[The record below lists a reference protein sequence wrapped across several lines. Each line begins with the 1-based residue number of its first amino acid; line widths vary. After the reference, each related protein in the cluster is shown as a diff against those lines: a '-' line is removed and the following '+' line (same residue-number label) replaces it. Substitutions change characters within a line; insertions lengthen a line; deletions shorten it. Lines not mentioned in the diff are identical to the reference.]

1 VHFLVSHA
9 LSRFAS
15 WSRSDE
21 AYYPQVSSH
30 QCCFQHYQDSPSTN
44 DNAPF
49 YHCCCCVFWFNM
61 QWVIH
66 SKVLDMWKNLASRS
80 PLPRNTLDLDCA
92 NVGCVVPIFFSIQ
105 NPLFNVPFVA
115 DVLSDIL
122 LIGIP
127 VRMLWRTRLPNNQR
141 ILILSIFA
149 TSIMMTCISIVHNIA
164 LFRNEI
170 FQIVI
175 TGYLEVCS
183 SHLSLTFIQ
192 ITLAKSGRRQLVSSC
207 ATYLL
212 WLPGSIVF
220 CEMVR
225 NLRLRRQRMLLPGH
239 LWQLSWRMHLWQP
252 FHLRMFRACT
262 HSTRTQTTA
271 LFRMTLLPTEI
282 IVQLVVIRPWSR
294 VLTKMTDLGEHAE
307 RLLSRLLCA
316 RIIASI
322 NSYNIT
328 HIQWFSCG
336 RKHGRLW

>member
-1 VHFLVSHA
+1 MHFLVSHA

-30 QCCFQHYQDSPSTN
+30 QCRFQHYQDSPSTN

-183 SHLSLTFIQ
+183 SHLSLTFI
-192 ITLAKSGRRQLVSSC
+192 TPRQFCQAAIGL
-207 ATYLL
+207 
-212 WLPGSIVF
+212 IV
-220 CEMVR
+220 C
-225 NLRLRRQRMLLPGH
+225 NL
-239 LWQLSWRMHLWQP
+239 
-252 FHLRMFRACT
+252 
-262 HSTRTQTTA
+262 
-271 LFRMTLLPTEI
+271 
-282 IVQLVVIRPWSR
+282 LVVVTW
-294 VLTKMTDLGEHAE
+294 VY
-307 RLLSRLLCA
+307 RLLRNGEELEASTTEDASSRPPMTPVVTDA
-316 RIIASI
+316 PMTTISFTDVSGMHTFDTNTDHSFIQDDSATHGN
-322 NSYNIT
+322 NSAAGS
-328 HIQWFSCG
+328 HPAMIQSSY
-336 RKHGRLW
+336 KND